1 MVRFP
6 LGPSKRPP
14 RVSALFPGARR
25 AVTTPGPRG
34 GCRRETEMWPRTAQ
48 GVPPHTARHVCL
60 GFAIRKHPIKTFVLI
75 KINKRG
81 PHPGMSCLSCAAPHR
96 VGGSHAPRRSSPAE
110 TPSAGPSP
118 GSRRG
123 SGGGASRA
131 ARTSAAPPVSPPWP
145 PGRRPASEPRSRWS
159 ARKGGGSCRKPGRP
173 PGGAPAA
180 VFPLFY
186 RKRDAARRWL
196 GRRAG

>member
-1 MVRFP
+1 MCKAKQTG
-6 LGPSKRPP
+6 LGKVYGEIPFRAIEAATP
-14 RVSALFPGARR
+14 RQRLVPRSSESGDHARS
-25 AVTTPGPRG
+25 PG

-48 GVPPHTARHVCL
+48 GVPPHTARRVCL

-81 PHPGMSCLSCAAPHR
+81 PHPGMSCLSCVAPHR

-123 SGGGASRA
+123 SGGPPARRGPPPRPPPGESSMASG
-131 ARTSAAPPVSPPWP
+131 APPRV
-145 PGRRPASEPRSRWS
+145 
-159 ARKGGGSCRKPGRP
+159 
-173 PGGAPAA
+173 
-180 VFPLFY
+180 
-186 RKRDAARRWL
+186 
-196 GRRAG
+196 